1 MGPVGVPGSDRTDGS
16 SVTIAAS
23 GVDIWDRA
31 DSFRFRYQPLSGN
44 ATITARVT
52 AQSETDP
59 WALAGVMVRSS
70 LDADSPTA
78 TLARTPGHGLSWTTR
93 TVAGAEA
100 QYAGTAVTQLP
111 VWVRVSRSGDDLT
124 ASYSADGTSWYL
136 AGRVTL
142 DLPDAA
148 YVGLAVTSHDNT
160 HLGTAT
166 FDSVSV
172 TASAAPPPRTRRS
185 GTR

>member
-1 MGPVGVPGSDRTDGS
+1 M
-16 SVTIAAS
+16 
-23 GVDIWDRA
+23 
-31 DSFRFRYQPLSGN
+31 SGN

-78 TLARTPGHGLSWTTR
+78 ILARTPATACPGRLERRRGR
-93 TVAGAEA
+93 A
-100 QYAGTAVTQLP
+100 QYVGTAVTQLP
-111 VWVRVSRSGDDLT
+111 VWLRVSRSADDLT
-124 ASYSADGTSWYL
+124 ASYSTDGTNWYL

-160 HLGTAT
+160 RLGTAT

-172 TASAAPPPRTRRS
+172 TASAAPTPRTRR